1 MKSKSLASLLPKPR
15 PDHLPDVFTVLS
27 CRSGD
32 QTSLLA
38 PQILSSSPEFTK
50 FPHLRY
56 RLLPSIPSEKPRAN
70 VLRWQMQ
77 HAIESQTTLPH
88 HSLSSPD
95 KSLVLPKLKPHT
107 LRLRA
112 VVRTKRQQGGT
123 SARALFPF

>member
-15 PDHLPDVFTVLS
+15 HDHLPDVFTALS

-38 PQILSSSPEFTK
+38 PKILSNSPELTK

-77 HAIESQTTLPH
+77 HAPESRATLPH
-88 HSLSSPD
+88 HSLSSPEQP
-95 KSLVLPKLKPHT
+95 LVLPKLKPHT

-112 VVRTKRQQGGT
+112 GVRTGREHAGT
-123 SARALFPF
+123 SARAPFPF